1 MLRFLAKSVVKPGS
15 VAASQIMAVQVAA
28 VSTLGTTVP
37 VAKIFSAAS
46 QKKVQ
51 VVLKQG
57 LDLSVMLDPDPV
69 PA

>member
-1 MLRFLAKSVVKPGS
+1 
-15 VAASQIMAVQVAA
+15 MAVQVAA